1 MLPSPSKEQKTN
13 CHVNSHVT
21 SIRYIRGMS
30 LAQLASNP
38 EYIKV
43 TSSRHDLP
51 NIPDSDKLQLK
62 QCDKEYSKRSF
73 LRLILA
79 KAWLTLTSKRH
90 TLNDIRRTLCCY
102 VCSVNILTRSG
113 GGGPRVSSSPSLIVG

>member
-1 MLPSPSKEQKTN
+1 MPPSPSKEQKTN

-43 TSSRHDLP
+43 TGSRHH
-51 NIPDSDKLQLK
+51 LQTLK
-62 QCDKEYSKRSF
+62 CQIVTNY
-73 LRLILA
+73 
-79 KAWLTLTSKRH
+79 
-90 TLNDIRRTLCCY
+90 
-102 VCSVNILTRSG
+102 NILSKMF
-113 GGGPRVSSSPSLIVG
+113 

>member
-13 CHVNSHVT
+13 SHVNSHVT

-43 TSSRHDLP
+43 TSSRHDLS
-51 NIPDSDKLQLK
+51 NIEIPDSDK
-62 QCDKEYSKRSF
+62 
-73 LRLILA
+73 
-79 KAWLTLTSKRH
+79 
-90 TLNDIRRTLCCY
+90 
-102 VCSVNILTRSG
+102 
-113 GGGPRVSSSPSLIVG
+113 

>member
-38 EYIKV
+38 KYIKV
-43 TSSRHDLP
+43 TGSRHY
-51 NIPDSDKLQLK
+51 LQTLK
-62 QCDKEYSKRSF
+62 CQTVANY
-73 LRLILA
+73 
-79 KAWLTLTSKRH
+79 
-90 TLNDIRRTLCCY
+90 
-102 VCSVNILTRSG
+102 NILSTMFKKFLTYTAREKN
-113 GGGPRVSSSPSLIVG
+113 

>member
-51 NIPDSDKLQLK
+51 DMKISANFLRCFESSTNLNSTAKNIVKG
-62 QCDKEYSKRSF
+62 SF
-73 LRLILA
+73 LRLFL
-79 KAWLTLTSKRH
+79 H
-90 TLNDIRRTLCCY
+90 
-102 VCSVNILTRSG
+102 G
-113 GGGPRVSSSPSLIVG
+113 